1 MFKSLLCMALCS
13 LISISFCS
21 CNIQSVS
28 TELFSEEV
36 LQEFNIPW
44 LTRPEGAANEEQY
57 KEKINWGT
65 YYYEATINSQEQ
77 FTSYVEDIFKEFSER
92 NYTIANYYETI
103 IKGEAW
109 STRYGVNIAFDN
121 NMTYMFSETDENVVY
136 RLYYTA
142 QPLGEYND
150 DVGGREVSN
159 VNLIKF
165 TWNKVSAE
173 NSCNVIITLYHT
185 EQEITCYFLDE
196 IPQEE

>member
-1 MFKSLLCMALCS
+1 M
-13 LISISFCS
+13 
-21 CNIQSVS
+21 
-28 TELFSEEV
+28 
-36 LQEFNIPW
+36 QEFDISW
-44 LTRPEGAANEEQY
+44 LTRPEGATNEKQY

-65 YYYEATINSQEQ
+65 YYYEAIINTQEQ

-92 NYTIANYYETI
+92 NYIIANYHQTVT
-103 IKGEAW
+103 KGEAW
-109 STRYGVNIAFDN
+109 STRYGFNIAFDN
-121 NMTYMFSETDENVVY
+121 NMTYMFSETDKNVVY

-150 DVGGREVSN
+150 EVGGREVSN

-165 TWNKVSAE
+165 TWNKVSTE

-196 IPQEE
+196 VPQEE